1 MMHIVLETPMV
12 EYSNVARIWPTAKQF
27 PLPLLGNHF
36 APCHIFHSY
45 LALRTSLELDSYYT
59 RAVLWELKVNHLQT
73 WAAHLSRL
81 SCKSRW
87 CKALLFATL
96 KKMMQATVD
105 AKWTSVETRLTFRST
120 STDHFTVTDPAST
133 WQVSLNMFLKS
144 ADHIVS
150 NEHHSTSAICDGA
163 GKTRMQLECEAW
175 I

>member
-96 KKMMQATVD
+96 KND
-105 AKWTSVETRLTFRST
+105 ASNCRCKVNLRWDKTHLSINKYWPLHCYRPSFNLTSFSKHVSEISRPYRLERT
-120 STDHFTVTDPAST
+120 S
-133 WQVSLNMFLKS
+133 
-144 ADHIVS
+144 
-150 NEHHSTSAICDGA
+150 
-163 GKTRMQLECEAW
+163 
-175 I
+175 